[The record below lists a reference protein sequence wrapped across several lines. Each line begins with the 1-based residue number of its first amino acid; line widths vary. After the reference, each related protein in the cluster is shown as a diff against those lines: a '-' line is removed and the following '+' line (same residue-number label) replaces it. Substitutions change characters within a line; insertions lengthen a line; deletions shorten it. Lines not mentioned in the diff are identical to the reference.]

1 MHNSTI
7 PQYIRVRGARVNNLK
22 NLNVD
27 IPLHQ
32 LVAITGRSG
41 SGKSSLAMGVLYAEG
56 MRRYVSALST
66 YTRRRLG
73 QTGKPDVDDI
83 DHIPSAIALRQ
94 RPSVPGNRS
103 TVGTS
108 TEALNVLRLAFSRLG
123 SVRCPNGHQ
132 LPPSRAIAQ
141 AMDLPNKPGSGMGQ
155 ITCPECGV
163 QFMAFSAEDFAFNAA
178 GACKNCGGTG
188 LAQTLADDRLIPDPS
203 KTIREGAVASW
214 RLPGRNFMHIVVQQM
229 GIDIDTPFQDL
240 PQEQQDIVW
249 NGPRKKYAI
258 NIPSKSGKIFHMDNA
273 QFENARAAV
282 TDSMATTTNE
292 RAIARLS
299 RFYRFG
305 TYPVCHGSRFR
316 PELLHQLLAGKNIA
330 EVSDLTLSE
339 LKEFIPKVY
348 EWLPTD
354 MQELAEDILSE
365 LEQILRPLLE
375 LGLGYLSIGRAG
387 ASLSTGELQRIQL
400 SRTLRTKTTGVLYVL
415 DEPSIGL
422 HAANVQGLIDVMH
435 GLVAQ
440 GNSVVVVDHDPTI
453 IAAADTV
460 LEIGPDAGERGGE
473 LVNQGTPT
481 AIAQAPS
488 SLIAPF
494 LTGSGKLIVRPQRS
508 QEELAAAKQYGV
520 RVSDR
525 FNLHDLTAS
534 FPVHAF
540 SVVSGFSGAGKSTL
554 ILDALIPGLT
564 ATKTQPA
571 PDYVAQIQRGGLKR
585 VVTIDATPVGKN
597 VRSTVATYTDILDK
611 LRQLYAQQPAAKEF
625 GYTTSSFS
633 YNVAAG
639 ACPTCGGTGQINLD
653 IQYLPDMQQECP
665 TCHGR
670 RYNPEV
676 LRVKWH
682 DYSIADIL
690 DLSVNAALPVFKD
703 EKGIAATLQIL
714 HDMGLGYLHLGESTP
729 TLSGGEAQRLKLTAH
744 MGRKQAG
751 TLFVFDEPSV
761 GLHPLDVQVLLAVFQ
776 GLLDQGGTV
785 LAIEHD
791 LDVIANADYLLDM
804 GPGGGSE
811 GGQIVASGTPQAVAA
826 AGQGSTAKYL
836 AEHFARFGV
845 TTQK

>member
-7 PQYIRVRGARVNNLK
+7 PEYIRVRGARVNNLK
-22 NLNVD
+22 NLDVD
-27 IPLHQ
+27 IPLHK

-73 QTGKPDVDDI
+73 QTSKPDVDDI

-94 RPSVPGNRS
+94 RPSVPGSRS

-132 LPPSRAIAQ
+132 LPPSRAVAQ
-141 AMDLPNKPGSGMGQ
+141 TMDLPNKPGSGMGV
-155 ITCPECGV
+155 ITCPQCGV
-163 QFMAFSAEDFAFNAA
+163 KFTAFSAEDFAFNSA

-188 LAQTLADDRLIPDPS
+188 RAQTLADELLIPDQT

-214 RLPGRNFMHIVVQQM
+214 RLPGRNFMHIVAAQM
-229 GIDIDTPFQDL
+229 GIDIDTPFKDL
-240 PQEQQDIVW
+240 PKDQQDMVW
-249 NGPRKKYAI
+249 NGTRKKYAI
-258 NIPSKSGKIFHMDNA
+258 NIPSKTGKIFHMDNA

-292 RAIARLS
+292 RAIARLN
-299 RFYRFG
+299 RFYHFG
-305 TYPVCHGSRFR
+305 VCPVCHGSRFR

-330 EVSDLTLSE
+330 QVSELTLSQ
-339 LKEFIPKVY
+339 LKDFIPAVY
-348 EWLPTD
+348 KWLPAN

-375 LGLGYLSIGRAG
+375 LGLGYLTIGRAG

-422 HAANVQGLIDVMH
+422 HAANVQGLIDVMR
-435 GLVAQ
+435 GLVSQ
-440 GNSVVVVDHDPTI
+440 GNSVIVVDHDPAI
-453 IAAADTV
+453 IAAADAV
-460 LEIGPDAGERGGE
+460 LEIGPGAGERGGK
-473 LVNQGTPT
+473 LINQGSPEKV
-481 AIAQAPS
+481 ARAKS

-494 LTGSGKLIVRPQRS
+494 LTGSARLIVRTQAS
-508 QEELAAAKQYGV
+508 AQKLAAARQFGV
-520 RVSDR
+520 QVSDR
-525 FNLHDLTAS
+525 FNLHDLAAS
-534 FPVHAF
+534 FPAHAF

-554 ILDALIPGLT
+554 VLGALIPALT
-564 ATKTQPA
+564 ATKTKPA
-571 PDYVAQIQRGGLKR
+571 PSYVKAVQRGGIRR
-585 VVTIDATPVGKN
+585 VVAIDATPVGKN

-611 LRQLYAQQPAAKEF
+611 LRQLYAQQPLAQQR
-625 GYTTSSFS
+625 GYTPSNFS
-633 YNVAAG
+633 YNVAGG
-639 ACPTCGGTGQINLD
+639 ACPTCGGTGQISLD

-670 RYNPEV
+670 RYKPAV
-676 LRVKWH
+676 LSVKWH

-690 DLSVNAALPVFKD
+690 ALSVDAALPVFKD
-703 EKGIAATLQIL
+703 EPGIAATLQTL

-729 TLSGGEAQRLKLTAH
+729 TMSGGEAQRLKLTAH
-744 MGRKQAG
+744 MGRRQTG

-761 GLHPLDVQVLLAVFQ
+761 GLHPLDVQVLLGVFQ
-776 GLLDQGGTV
+776 RLLDQGGTV

-811 GGQIVASGTPQAVAA
+811 GGQIVASGTPQAVAKS
-826 AGQGSTAKYL
+826 GRGSTAQFL
-836 AEHFARFGV
+836 AAHLRHFGV
-845 TTQK
+845 